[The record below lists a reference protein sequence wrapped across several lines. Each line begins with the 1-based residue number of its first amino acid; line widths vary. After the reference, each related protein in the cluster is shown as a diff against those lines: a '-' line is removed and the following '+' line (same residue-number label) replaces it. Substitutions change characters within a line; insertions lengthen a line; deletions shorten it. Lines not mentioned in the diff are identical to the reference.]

1 MKSVKK
7 IADLSGHLQIFAV
20 PLHNIFNLSGQ
31 TLTLKNEADIYELVC
46 SRESIQLAS
55 PSEYSKP
62 GGLYRHKI
70 TGFIPG
76 RSLEADLILEEM
88 INKKHMVILQN
99 ANGNF
104 TRIGETHL
112 GLSFQFEYGTSPD
125 PSGSNGYSFSFSGAL
140 LTGQRPVS
148 WPFLVNS

>member
-7 IADLSGHLQIFAV
+7 TAVLSGHFQLFAV
-20 PLHNIFNLSGQ
+20 PLNNIFSLSGQ
-31 TLTLKNEADIYELVC
+31 TLTLKNDTDIYELVC
-46 SRESIQLAS
+46 SNESIQLAS

-70 TGFIPG
+70 TGFVPG

-88 INKKHMVILQN
+88 TGKRFMIILQN
-99 ANGNF
+99 ADGNF
-104 TRIGETHL
+104 TRTGETHL
-112 GLSFQFEYGTSPD
+112 GLSFQFEYSTSPD

-148 WPFLVNS
+148 WPLLVNS